1 MANGLLGKAVSQT
14 GSDVTVY
21 TVPVDVEFATV
32 TIMVT
37 NTGGG
42 IAAIN
47 TYVTKAANPTNSD
60 IIGFQ
65 DELTALGGS
74 VEYSCM
80 VLSTGEKVV
89 VNADNDQ
96 CVIRVHGLEKAV

>member
-14 GSDVTVY
+14 GSNVTVY

-42 IAAIN
+42 IA
-47 TYVTKAANPTNSD
+47 
-60 IIGFQ
+60 
-65 DELTALGGS
+65 S
-74 VEYSCM
+74 VYP
-80 VLSTGEKVV
+80 VLLPYCDG
-89 VNADNDQ
+89 
-96 CVIRVHGLEKAV
+96 